1 MQSSVT
7 VVSQSHTVNNNRFL
21 GSEEMEVSR
30 VMRRTHFGIL
40 AEILQTAKDG
50 AKQTRIMYDCN
61 LNYRQT
67 RRFVSYL
74 LETGLLTIGNS
85 YHTTEKGL
93 RFLGAYQALKLLLD
107 AKS

>member
-1 MQSSVT
+1 MVMQR
-7 VVSQSHTVNNNRFL
+7 SHF
-21 GSEEMEVSR
+21 E
-30 VMRRTHFGIL
+30 IL

-50 AKQTRIMYDCN
+50 AKQTRIMVNCN
-61 LNYRQT
+61 LHHRQT
-67 RRFVSYL
+67 RRLVSYL
-74 LETGLLTIGNS
+74 LETGLLRIGDS